1 VVGGWLDWMILEV
14 FFNCGDSMIPLMGLK
29 TEYLSR
35 YIQEQHLRVKHK
47 STARSAVLQL

>member
-1 VVGGWLDWMILEV
+1 MLEI
-14 FFNCGDSMIPLMGLK
+14 FSGLGDSMIPLMGLK

-47 STARSAVLQL
+47 STALSAVLQL